1 MTTTTPNKFP
11 YAVSVCG
18 VVGDRYGSVD
28 ADDRARAEIAAES
41 VLRVSGVTAAEA
53 EAAYIAHVIA
63 DDGESSTMR
72 GLAFVWLKATLAA
85 DAAITSTWSNRS
97 AYVACELTA
106 HRPLYAS
113 A

>member
-1 MTTTTPNKFP
+1 MTTTLNKFP

-18 VVGDRYGSVD
+18 VVGARYGSVD
-28 ADDRARAEIAAES
+28 ADDRARAETAAES
-41 VLRVSGVTAAEA
+41 VLRVSGVTAADA

-63 DDGESSTMR
+63 ADGEFSTMP
-72 GLAFVWLKATLAA
+72 LVAQVWIEAMLAA
-85 DAAITSTWSNRS
+85 DVAVNSTWSKRS

-106 HRPLYAS
+106 YCPLYAS

>member
-1 MTTTTPNKFP
+1 MTVTNKFP
-11 YAVSVCG
+11 YAVNVSG
-18 VVGDRYGSVD
+18 VVGDCYGAVD
-28 ADDRARAEIAAES
+28 AEDRLRAETAAET
-41 VLRVSGVTAAEA
+41 VLRDAGVTAADA

-63 DDGESSTMR
+63 EDGESSTMR
-72 GLAFVWLKATLAA
+72 GLAFVWLKAILAA

-106 HRPLYAS
+106 HRPMYAS

>member
-1 MTTTTPNKFP
+1 MTTPNKFP

-18 VVGDRYGSVD
+18 VVGDHYGAVD
-28 ADDRARAEIAAES
+28 ALDRLRAENAAEA
-41 VLRVSGVTAAEA
+41 VLRDAGVTAAEA

-63 DDGESSTMR
+63 EDGEFSTMP
-72 GLAFVWLKATLAA
+72 GVALVWIEAMLAA
-85 DAAITSTWSNRS
+85 DVAINSTWSKRS

>member
-1 MTTTTPNKFP
+1 MTTTNRFP

-28 ADDRARAEIAAES
+28 SDDRARAEIAAES
-41 VLRVSGVTAAEA
+41 VLRVSSVTAAEA

-63 DDGESSTMR
+63 EDGEFSTMP
-72 GLAFVWLKATLAA
+72 GAALVWIEAMLAA
-85 DAAITSTWSNRS
+85 DVAINSTWSKRS
-97 AYVACELTA
+97 AYVACEITA

>member
-1 MTTTTPNKFP
+1 MTTTTPNRFS

-18 VVGDRYGSVD
+18 VVGDHYGAVD
-28 ADDRARAEIAAES
+28 ALDRLRAENAAEA
-41 VLRVSGVTAAEA
+41 VLRDAGVTAADA

-63 DDGESSTMR
+63 ENGEGSTMR
-72 GLAFVWLKATLAA
+72 GFAFVWLQAILAA